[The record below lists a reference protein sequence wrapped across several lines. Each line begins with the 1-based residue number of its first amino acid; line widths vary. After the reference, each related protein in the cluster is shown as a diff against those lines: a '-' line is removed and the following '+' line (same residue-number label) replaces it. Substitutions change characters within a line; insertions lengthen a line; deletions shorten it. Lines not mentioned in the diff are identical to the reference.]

1 LVKSLR
7 TIADYIR
14 YCFSSMN
21 KEAAFC
27 GHGFDNAWDESV
39 GLVLQVL
46 DLPWDFDREMWSC
59 RVSKEERALL
69 ASAIERRVNE
79 RVPTAYITSKAFFC
93 GLPFYVDDRV
103 LVPRSPISELI
114 ERGFAPWLIE
124 APRRVMDLCTGSA
137 CIGIACAYAFPES
150 QIDCLDISSD
160 AIAVACTNVEK
171 HAVGDQVTL
180 YQSDVFD
187 ALPQEWYGTYD
198 LIVSNPPYVDQQDID
213 SMPVEYHKEPM
224 LGLASGE
231 DGLDI
236 TRRILRQAAKWLSST
251 GVLIVEVGNSWEA
264 LEEAYPDV
272 SFTWLEFE
280 RGGHGVF
287 MLAAAELQSREW

>member
-1 LVKSLR
+1 
-7 TIADYIR
+7 
-14 YCFSSMN
+14 MN

-59 RVSKEERALL
+59 RVAKEERALL

-79 RVPTAYITSKAFFC
+79 RVPTAYITGKAFFC
-93 GLPFYVDDRV
+93 GLPFYVDERV